1 MVPLTRSPRRR
12 ASLGAVTLIL
22 GLSLVLAACGG
33 GDGGDGNGANTDFH
47 LTVLVVNKDQ
57 TASHALSYSGGA
69 ALSTSEDDEDVESCT
84 AAVVQYP
91 LTLPFEVSI
100 DGVVILN
107 SDDQAQLPHDGES
120 NLITN
125 ITVAAD
131 GTASAVPA
139 EAGDLIEAGNSIS
152 RPAALGICNGA

>member
-1 MVPLTRSPRRR
+1 MVPMTRLPRLR
-12 ASLGAVTLIL
+12 ASRGAVALTL
-22 GLSLVLAACGG
+22 GLSLLLAACGG
-33 GDGGDGNGANTDFH
+33 GGGGGGGGNNSDFH
-47 LTVLVVNKDQ
+47 LTVLVVNKDK
-57 TASHALSYSGGA
+57 TASHTLSYSGGA

-91 LTLPFEVSI
+91 LVLPFEVSI
-100 DGVVILN
+100 DGTVVLN

-131 GTASAVPA
+131 GTAAAVPA